1 MDTAE
6 DQFCL
11 THTTSSAIGRA
22 QNQTDAPTRKS
33 LLSDMKWI
41 LSLLCLIGIVARL
54 QADTPDDQYLK
65 AYDLIKQA
73 DSKDAQPKLA
83 VSKYLE
89 AQEKLFQIQINYPNW
104 NPKALTF
111 RLDYLAG
118 KLEALGQPVSKP
130 TPKAEPT
137 APPAPVENK
146 RTPIEK
152 SEKAPTSTD
161 RPKSSGKGEPQLL
174 PPDNTV
180 EVPNEQRES
189 ANKARGEGLK
199 YFIWCNGKEPFQ
211 RDVGG
216 NTLLVPFCYVSNGDP
231 IPFGTTFSVVR
242 NQGNQLVGDAIQIK
256 PDSPAYSSKG
266 KTFALHL
273 DFNRQYSGAG
283 IAMISLHDLNTKKR
297 ISNEILVKVELR

>member
-1 MDTAE
+1 
-6 DQFCL
+6 
-11 THTTSSAIGRA
+11 
-22 QNQTDAPTRKS
+22 
-33 LLSDMKWI
+33 MKWI
-41 LSLLCLIGIVARL
+41 LPLLCLLGILTPL
-54 QADTPDDQYLK
+54 QADTPDQQYLN

-73 DSKDAQPKLA
+73 DSKDTQSKLA

-89 AQEKLFQIQINYPNW
+89 AHEKLLQIQSNYPNW
-104 NPKALTF
+104 NPRAVIF

-118 KLEALGQPVSKP
+118 KLEALGQPIPKA
-130 TPKAEPT
+130 TPKPAPP

-152 SEKAPTSTD
+152 PEKAPTPTD
-161 RPKSSGKGEPQLL
+161 QTKAPAKGEPQLL
-174 PPDNTV
+174 QPDDTV
-180 EVPNEQRES
+180 DVPNDQLEN

-216 NTLLVPFCYVSNGDP
+216 NTLFVPFCYVSNGDP
-231 IPFGTTFSVVR
+231 IPFGTTFSLVR

-256 PDSPAYSSKG
+256 PDSPKYSSKG

-273 DFNRQYSGAG
+273 DFNRQYSGTG
-283 IAMISLHDLNTKKR
+283 IATIYLHDLNTKKR